1 MSTIFDYLNTILFD
15 KSNEISI
22 EENDFNLYMVNR
34 WLSMYSPDMANVIN
48 ETSNKYGQ
56 TLAVKEDQFKFLLNM
71 LPKQRKKHIGY
82 IKKKKEIK
90 STKEEAIDMV
100 TLIAKKMEIS
110 KREVENYIS
119 NC

>member
-1 MSTIFDYLNTILFD
+1 MSTIFDFLNTIIFD
-15 KSNEISI
+15 KNNEITI

-56 TLAVKEDQFKFLLNM
+56 TLAIKEDQFKFLLNM
-71 LPKQRKKHIGY
+71 LPKQRKKHIAY
-82 IKKKKEIK
+82 IKKIKESK
-90 STKEEAIDMV
+90 STKEEAIDI
-100 TLIAKKMEIS
+100 TALIAKKMEIS
-110 KREVENYIS
+110 KREVEDYLT